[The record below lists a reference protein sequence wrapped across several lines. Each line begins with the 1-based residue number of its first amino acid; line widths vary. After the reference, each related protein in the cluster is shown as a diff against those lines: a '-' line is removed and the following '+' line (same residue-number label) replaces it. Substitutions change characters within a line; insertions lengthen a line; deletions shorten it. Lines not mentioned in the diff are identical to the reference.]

1 MEGSRMTTYTA
12 HEATGID
19 ALVTVTFD
27 ALPGATTLSGATVAV
42 NARNTVTGT
51 KYVGT
56 ATVTSGT
63 TIRCTF
69 AAWALPAGTYSVQVR
84 ATPSGYSAQTVA
96 DATFVVKTSASAA

>member
-1 MEGSRMTTYTA
+1 MTTYTG

-42 NARNTVTGT
+42 NARNAATGT
-51 KYVGT
+51 KYAGT
-56 ATVTSGT
+56 ATVASST

-84 ATPSGYSAQTVA
+84 ATPTGYGAQTVA
-96 DATFVVKTSASAA
+96 DVTFVVKPSAAVQS